1 MNIDPVTEGA
11 LAKNNKLNE
20 VIKLLNSIAGM
31 EVREGAEGD
40 TVGLTISDNQGLL
53 ITTAFTAADDSDDG
67 DDSDLL
73 SGYVEKSVILCDNG
87 SPVNGSILF
96 KAS

>member
-40 TVGLTISDNQGLL
+40 TVGLTVSDNKSLL
-53 ITTAFTAADDSDDG
+53 VTTGFG
-67 DDSDLL
+67 DLL
-73 SGYVEKSVILCDNG
+73 NNYADKSVTLCVNG
-87 SPVNGSILF
+87 NPVNGTILF
-96 KAS
+96 KTE